1 MPIYDLI
8 EYSSNYSDKTSVSW
22 LYSKNEATN
31 FNNNI
36 ANTNPLKFLKY
47 KTMLFKTTL
56 FDNNN
61 RILRNST
68 IAVPLKYLSNF
79 WWSL

>member
-31 FNNNI
+31 FNNNV
-36 ANTNPLKFLKY
+36 ANTNALKFLKY

-61 RILRNST
+61 RILGNST